1 MASQPPQQ
9 PMDNSRKLK
18 VLYWIAAAA
27 MAVAGVLELIE
38 KPDYLKATS
47 RLALLVVLIMLATA
61 RPAETRAKKMLIYAL
76 LILAIGLF
84 VARLFAR

>member
-1 MASQPPQQ
+1 MAAQPPQQ
-9 PMDNSRKLK
+9 PMDNSRKFK

-38 KPDYLKATS
+38 EPDYLKATS
-47 RLALLVVLIMLATA
+47 RLALMVALIMLATA